1 MVLVLVFLVMAVFP
15 VFPQEG
21 GLQQKNILDPVDPPF
36 GWKVVPVLPEQESS
50 LHQEGDLG
58 PPVGGWRF
66 LKVWC
71 SWFDTTNS
79 SFYFEEKDGDK
90 YMVLDFYAGTE
101 HDTFTN
107 TNSVTLNALKDFWE
121 FNYQTPDTF
130 VFELNLFEIVGNVRG
145 VVITIGIQDSSS
157 FSFGPVSV
165 LNLEPGWQKV
175 KIDWR
180 SVLIPVFGRFYLNVM
195 FYTHDSCYT
204 GGKVGMKYFGGID
217 SLGGVVH
224 YDTFGNPPP
233 VGIDIS
239 QEDNVKEFNLS
250 QNYPNPFNPYTT
262 IKYSIPRQGLVN
274 IKIYDILGNEVAT
287 LVNEEKVAGNY
298 EVKFDASKLSSGT
311 YFYRTQVGDFI
322 QNKKMLLLK

>member
-1 MVLVLVFLVMAVFP
+1 MTVFP
-15 VFPQEG
+15 VFSQQEG
-21 GLQQKNILDPVDPPF
+21 RLQQKDISDPVV

-90 YMVLDFYAGTE
+90 YMVLDFYAGTRP
-101 HDTFTN
+101 DTFP
-107 TNSVTLNALKDFWE
+107 SGAISHAITLNALKDFWE

-130 VFELNLFEIVGNVRG
+130 VFDINVFEITDNVTAAK
-145 VVITIGIQDSSS
+145 ITLGIQDSSS
-157 FSFGPVSV
+157 FSFGPGSV
-165 LNLEPGWQKV
+165 FNLEPGWQKIKV
-175 KIDWR
+175 KWR
-180 SVLIPVFGRFYLNVM
+180 SKLIPVWGRFYLNVM
-195 FYTHDSCYT
+195 LFTSDSCYA
-204 GGKVGMKYFGGID
+204 GVKVGIRYFGGID

-239 QEDNVKEFNLS
+239 EEGNVKEFNLS

-262 IKYSIPRQGLVN
+262 IRYSIPKQGLVN
-274 IKIYDILGNEVAT
+274 IKIYDILGNEVTT

-311 YFYRTQVGDFI
+311 YFYRTQVGDFV
-322 QNKKMLLLK
+322 QYKKMLLLK